1 MPRILRA
8 GATVKPASCN
18 LAVSFLEIHASTGY
32 KCVQT
37 EAKNIVYLILPSFLL
52 RRRSFA
58 DQLGLSGPLKTVT
71 KLERSGDRK
80 SAILQLRITS
90 FSNKK
95 AEIRTLAGPLGQSC
109 HLNTCA
115 CAPREAPCRRT
126 HLRLKLP

>member
-18 LAVSFLEIHASTGY
+18 LAVSFLEVHASTGY

-95 AEIRTLAGPLGQSC
+95 AEIRTLAGPLYSDIEDAHSHVG
-109 HLNTCA
+109 A
-115 CAPREAPCRRT
+115 
-126 HLRLKLP
+126 